1 MSPFTVLVTAPSVS
15 EQAQKLLRDAGAEII
30 FMKNP
35 ITEDALVAEFSRR
48 KIDTVLLRGPT
59 PFTPAVFATAKNLR
73 IISKNG
79 AGIDSLNLEAA
90 TAHGVAV
97 MVANGANA
105 DAVAE
110 HALTLMLCLTR
121 DVPRFDRELRKGVWK
136 DQRTL
141 VRDFRGRSVGIV
153 GYGNIGQRTARLAS
167 ACGANVVIY
176 SRSRVAVPEAMQW
189 EESLE
194 RLLGRVDI
202 LSLHCP
208 LNEQTSK
215 LIGEKQFQLMQPGAL
230 IINTARGRIID
241 EPALVAALRSG
252 HLAGAGLD
260 TFAMEPAT
268 PDNPLFSLPNVI
280 CTPHIAS
287 ATTGA
292 AAQVGTIAAN
302 NIISYLRGEIFD
314 AQNFLNPSVY
324 KNDQR
329 ARI

>member
-1 MSPFTVLVTAPSVS
+1 MNPFTVLVTAPSVS

-48 KIDTVLLRGPT
+48 KINTVLLRGPT
-59 PFTPAVFATAKNLR
+59 PFTPAVFAAAKDLR

-121 DVPRFDRELRKGVWK
+121 EMPRFDRELRKGVWK

-230 IINTARGRIID
+230 I
-241 EPALVAALRSG
+241 
-252 HLAGAGLD
+252 
-260 TFAMEPAT
+260 
-268 PDNPLFSLPNVI
+268 
-280 CTPHIAS
+280 
-287 ATTGA
+287 
-292 AAQVGTIAAN
+292 
-302 NIISYLRGEIFD
+302 
-314 AQNFLNPSVY
+314 
-324 KNDQR
+324 
-329 ARI
+329 